1 MIRLGQA
8 SDGRLILGSS
18 QPFPADVKYV
28 EYYRE
33 QRLFNLVF
41 EGGVVAADEESAL
54 MPTELSA
61 DVAQIVQASPSVMVV
76 AMALGGCEP
85 YGYAVPLIQIGV

>member
-8 SDGRLILGSS
+8 SDGRLILGSN
-18 QPFPADVKYV
+18 QPFPADVKYI

-41 EGGVVAADEESAL
+41 EGGAEKGSEESAL
-54 MPTELSA
+54 MPMEISEGTAS
-61 DVAQIVQASPSVMVV
+61 IVQTSPDVMIV
-76 AMALGGCEP
+76 ALAQEGCEP
-85 YGYAVPLIQIGV
+85 YGYAVPLIQIGI